1 MRGKKK
7 KRGTSGRIGL
17 CLALLLVVLC
27 FTAGCGLDGGDGA
40 RMPMD
45 FTVVEPEKVPK
56 ELAKVIEEHKQEEM
70 QIAFTDQGS
79 LYVVRGYG
87 KQNTGGYSI
96 AVDECS
102 EGEKNVHVATTLIGP
117 TQTEKISKE
126 PSYPVIV
133 IKMEN
138 RDKEVSFE

>member
-1 MRGKKK
+1 MRKKIK
-7 KRGTSGRIGL
+7 ACFLCIL
-17 CLALLLVVLC
+17 CLVL
-27 FTAGCGLDGGDGA
+27 TGCGMFSGDDGA
-40 RMPMD
+40 RAGLD
-45 FTVVEPEKVPK
+45 FTVVEADEVPA
-56 ELAKVIEEHKQEEM
+56 ELKKVIEAHREEEI
-70 QIAFTDQGS
+70 QIVFEDKGS

-102 EGEKNVHVATTLIGP
+102 EGEENIHVATTLIGP
-117 TQTEKISKE
+117 SQTEGLSKD

-133 IKMEN
+133 LKIQN